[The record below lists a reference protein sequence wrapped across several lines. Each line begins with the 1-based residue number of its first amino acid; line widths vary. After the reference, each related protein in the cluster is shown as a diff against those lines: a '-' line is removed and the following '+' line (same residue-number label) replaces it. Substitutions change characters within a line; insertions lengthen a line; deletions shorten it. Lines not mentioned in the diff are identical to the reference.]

1 MSATAPLRNNLR
13 KRQFANEDDLN
24 NSIYPLPKRT
34 KLYQKELL
42 PLTQLFPVDS
52 IKYPLLAPLASGI
65 FVLAHVL
72 TVEECKELVRRSEEK
87 GYQELEDFWDPNYRS
102 NTRVMDTDE
111 KLAVLLWKRVKAYF
125 PEVICEDANG
135 DWERCGINERFRFCK
150 YTKDQKFNP
159 HLDGKFV
166 RNEKEES
173 KWTIMI
179 YLNDDFK
186 GGTTDFLR
194 KHDVPHSKP
203 KQQDIVLG
211 DEEHVQQDSTMLFA
225 TGDKGIV
232 VDKAT
237 LDTFDS
243 SFEVILR
250 VLPKAGFVICFRQQD
265 EFLHHL
271 LI

>member
-1 MSATAPLRNNLR
+1 
-13 KRQFANEDDLN
+13 
-24 NSIYPLPKRT
+24 
-34 KLYQKELL
+34 
-42 PLTQLFPVDS
+42 
-52 IKYPLLAPLASGI
+52 
-65 FVLAHVL
+65 VLAHVL